1 MPVSFNSLSLKS
13 IKRVKIVYSDGT
25 YSIKNLKVCAGF
37 FSRLKGMLFSRKA
50 VLKDAY
56 LIVPCDGIHT
66 FFMAYP
72 IDVVFLSEYGEIMYQ
87 SNVVPYRIRTVKKAY
102 AVLEGA
108 RLLKSNNNVVHVD
121 FLC

>member
-1 MPVSFNSLSLKS
+1 MTVSFNSINLKS
-13 IKRVKIVYSDGT
+13 IKRVKLVYSDGS
-25 YSIKNLKVCAGF
+25 YSIKNLIVCANF

-56 LIVPCDGIHT
+56 LIIPCNGIHT

-72 IDVVFLSEYGEIMYQ
+72 IDVIFLSEYGEVMFQ
-87 SNVVPYRIRTVKKAY
+87 SNIVPFNVKTVRNAF

-108 RLLKSNNNVVHVD
+108 RLFKSNNNVVHVD